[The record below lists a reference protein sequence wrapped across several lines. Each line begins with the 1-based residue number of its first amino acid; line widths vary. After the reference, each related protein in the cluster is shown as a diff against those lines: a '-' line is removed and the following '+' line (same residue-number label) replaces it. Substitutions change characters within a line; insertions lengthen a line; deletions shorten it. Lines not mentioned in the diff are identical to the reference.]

1 MEKKLNRVQG
11 DLESKM
17 GCLAPKTH
25 SFEKVSQ
32 KDLRRKKKCR
42 KKEEIKDVQVRFKMG
57 SFWGGRG
64 TG

>member
-17 GCLAPKTH
+17 GWFTVL
-25 SFEKVSQ
+25 
-32 KDLRRKKKCR
+32 KKLVKKASGGKKNAE

-57 SFWGGRG
+57 SFLGW
-64 TG
+64 

>member
-32 KDLRRKKKCR
+32 KDLWRKKKCR